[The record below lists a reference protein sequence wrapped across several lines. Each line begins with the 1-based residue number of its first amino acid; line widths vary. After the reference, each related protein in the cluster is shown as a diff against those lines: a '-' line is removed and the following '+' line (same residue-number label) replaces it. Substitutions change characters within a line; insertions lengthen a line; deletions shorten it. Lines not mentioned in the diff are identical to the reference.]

1 MDKKYIKRINEAAR
15 RLENSGLADES
26 RWYRKLKDFWQEV
39 ETTDLFTGGK
49 KPRLSTVADEKRL
62 IELMNELDRYKGSRY
77 VGQVRKSFKKGFET
91 FKKNK
96 SVQAEAKRR
105 GVEVTEDVYSKARKA
120 MANLT
125 ADEKE
130 KFGSDIFIIA
140 TMDLEDGFIDDTKL
154 SEIFQRIGEESA
166 FEDEIKGYLK
176 EYGSLENL
184 IETME
189 EW

>member
-26 RWYRKLKDFWQEV
+26 RWYKKLKSFWQEAD
-39 ETTDLFTGGK
+39 TTDLFTGGK

-62 IELMNELDRYKGSRY
+62 VELINNLDRYTGSRY
-77 VGQVRKSFKKGFET
+77 VGQVKKSFKKGFET

-96 SVQAEAKRR
+96 SAQAEAKRR
-105 GVEVTEDVYSKARKA
+105 GVEITEDVYRKARKA

-125 ADEKE
+125 EDEKE
-130 KFGSDIFIIA
+130 KFGSDIFIIG
-140 TMDLEDGFIDDTKL
+140 TMDLEEGIIDDTQI
-154 SEIFQRIGEESA
+154 SEIFQRVGEMTT
-166 FEDEIKGYLK
+166 FENEIADYLS

-184 IETME
+184 MNTME
-189 EW
+189 KW